1 MGTCVCRRTA
11 SIRSSGDIVRD
22 FSGTRLRWGNDGSGG
37 ATGRQGNCPVR
48 MLLRC
53 GALDQRGCRFGLHIS
68 HSKCRYP
75 HSTCLVRLG
84 APQLPACLSR
94 SSRARNVRMHSANTY
109 EQTLLNT
116 QRQGLLSLRS
126 APYPGSRRPR
136 HQSLTPAPLPPQDS
150 ANHGSPATL
159 TFPRAKST

>member
-1 MGTCVCRRTA
+1 M
-11 SIRSSGDIVRD
+11 RD

-68 HSKCRYP
+68 HSTCRYP

-84 APQLPACLSR
+84 SPQLLACLPRWSHTK
-94 SSRARNVRMHSANTY
+94 SVRMQSGNTY
-109 EQTLLNT
+109 EHTLLHT
-116 QRQGLLSLRS
+116 QREGSLSLRS
-126 APYPGSRRPR
+126 AHCPGPRRR
-136 HQSLTPAPLPPQDS
+136 MHQPLTPALLPPQDS